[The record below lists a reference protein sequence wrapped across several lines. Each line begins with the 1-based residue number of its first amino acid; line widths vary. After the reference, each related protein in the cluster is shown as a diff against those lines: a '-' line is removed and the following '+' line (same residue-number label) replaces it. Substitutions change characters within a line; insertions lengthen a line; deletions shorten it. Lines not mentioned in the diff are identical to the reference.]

1 MISYIIRR
9 LVVAVI
15 VAIGTAATSFLL
27 LHMLAPSR
35 V

>member
-15 VAIGTAATSFLL
+15 VAIPIVTTIATSK
-27 LHMLAPSR
+27 R
-35 V
+35 RTT